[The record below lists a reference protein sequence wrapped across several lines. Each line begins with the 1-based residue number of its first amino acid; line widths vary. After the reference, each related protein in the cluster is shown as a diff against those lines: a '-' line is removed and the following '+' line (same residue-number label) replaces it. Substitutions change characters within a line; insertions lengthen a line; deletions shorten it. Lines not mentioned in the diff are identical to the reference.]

1 MKKNLTLLIA
11 LSLVLTPAA
20 FGAAQQQPVS
30 QKAKQAEEKSKEDKE
45 SEKKAAEEEASA
57 LQRRSLEIIRS
68 AAEEAVSLTDRRN
81 AARVQANAADV
92 LWPRDE
98 ENARI
103 IFQKAFEAA
112 VAHYRETKDDNRE
125 QLAERAWTNRPDMR
139 LEVIRLASRR
149 DSAFAQKFT
158 EQYVEEKRRELQDL
172 ATQPQN
178 QNQKRDNSD
187 QLFGKETA
195 IASGLLDAA
204 YPLLGTDP
212 KTAVELARR
221 AFSTGVPRSGASFL
235 YQLGEKDRAAAD
247 SLFLVALD
255 HISRD
260 PVVVPGQWLLLA
272 AYPFGESVIYISDGQ
287 GMSSSS
293 FGAPT
298 PNPTVDP
305 QLVGRYL
312 ASVAGMLARA
322 TQINPAQSPELPSR
336 IATAL
341 FAARLLEPKVVQYQ
355 PGLVEGWREVAQQ
368 LAVMTEQRSRDGVDS
383 NVKNL
388 NQNSKPGTPTD
399 AEDRIKSLLD
409 RAERTTDFGQ
419 RDELYRQAAFSL
431 QRSDPARALSIAD
444 KISDLDLRKK
454 ARSWI
459 SFQAATAAIG
469 QKQWDEARRYALE
482 VIETDQRAYLYFRIA
497 EAVLKNGDRT
507 RAVELLD
514 EAAQRAAGADNTA
527 EKLRAQL
534 GIANLYASFDPARGF
549 EIAADA
555 IKTANRVPTYNPDQA
570 QLTRVF
576 SSRGSTSVS
585 TEDVDGFDLGKAL
598 ANLARADFDRAIA
611 LAQSLETKPL
621 KLTTLVTIASSVFD
635 QKQMAQKQ

>member
-1 MKKNLTLLIA
+1 MKKNLAWLIA

-20 FGAAQQQPVS
+20 FGAVQEKPPAS
-30 QKAKQAEEKSKEDKE
+30 QKPKQAEEKSKEDKE

-57 LQRRSLEIIRS
+57 LQRRSIEIIRG
-68 AAEEAVSLTDRRN
+68 AADEAVSLTDHRN

-92 LWPRDE
+92 LWLRDE
-98 ENARI
+98 EHARE

-125 QLAERAWTNRPDMR
+125 QLAERAWTTHPDMR

-149 DSAFAQKFT
+149 DAAFAKKFT
-158 EQYVEEKRRELQDL
+158 EQYVEEKRRELQEQ
-172 ATQPQN
+172 AIENQQKQPGYD
-178 QNQKRDNSD
+178 RY
-187 QLFGKETA
+187 FGKEDV

-204 YPLLGTDP
+204 SPLLQTDP
-212 KTAVELARR
+212 KTAVELALR
-221 AFSTGVPRSGASFL
+221 AFSAGVPQGAPSFL
-235 YQLGEKDRAAAD
+235 FQLAGKDRAAAD

-293 FGAPT
+293 FGAPA
-298 PNPTVDP
+298 PNPAVDP

-312 ASVAGMLARA
+312 ASVAGMLTRA
-322 TQINPAQSPELPSR
+322 AQINPAQSPELPAR

-355 PGLVEGWREVAQQ
+355 PGLVDGWREMAQQ
-368 LAVMTEQRSRDGVDS
+368 LAVMTEQRSRDGVNS
-383 NVKNL
+383 NVQNL
-388 NQNSKPGTPTD
+388 NQNSKPSAPTD
-399 AEDRIKSLLD
+399 AEDRNKSLLD

-419 RDELYRQAAFSL
+419 RDELYRQVAFSL

-454 ARSWI
+454 TRSWI

-469 QKQWDEARRYALE
+469 QKQWDEARRYAQE

-534 GIANLYASFDPARGF
+534 GIANLYARFDSARGF

-555 IKTANRVPTYNPDQA
+555 IKTANHVPTYNPDQA

-576 SSRGSTSVS
+576 STRGSTSVS
-585 TEDVDGFDLGKAL
+585 TEDVDGFDLGKVL

-611 LAQSLETKPL
+611 LAQSLEPKPL